1 MADDGGDKTEKPTPK
16 RLLDARKKGDVPK
29 SRDLSATVTL
39 LVWLLLFAVLAI
51 PAAQRVQAL
60 VELLFQA
67 LGRGWDAG
75 GFVLVARSL
84 GAAAIECLLWI
95 TAALLVPVTAVGLLT
110 DFLQVGA
117 VWAVEKVSPK
127 MSHLNPAEGIK
138 RMFSMDSLVEL
149 IKNVLKASLLLG
161 LGWLLVRQSLPD
173 WMALVR
179 QDGDGARTIA
189 ALLWD
194 ATWRLAAWA
203 VAAFVIVAMLDAFW
217 QRHSFTKKLRMSLR
231 DIKQEFKDNEGD
243 PMLKQ
248 QRKQAHAEWSQ
259 QGASQAA
266 RLASALVVNPT
277 HIAVA
282 IDYDR
287 ERCPVPL
294 ISAKGEGDV
303 AAAMRAAAE
312 DAGVPI
318 VRNVPLARDLLARA
332 EVGEAIPPDLFDIIA
347 EVILWAAE
355 VRKEM
360 SESSAGMSATAARGQ
375 KAATSEKAD
384 EQGDPARRAA
394 RARRRSAPGEDLTR
408 RDGSAPDADNPS
420 RDEP

>member
-1 MADDGGDKTEKPTPK
+1 MADDSGDKTEKPTPK

-39 LVWLLLFAVLAI
+39 LVWLLLFAVLAV

-60 VELLFQA
+60 VDLLFQA
-67 LGRGWDAG
+67 LDRGWDAG
-75 GFVLVARSL
+75 GFALVARSL
-84 GAAAIECLLWI
+84 GAAAVECLAWI
-95 TAALLVPVTAVGLLT
+95 TAVLMVPVAATGLLT

-117 VWAVEKVSPK
+117 VWAMEKVTPK

-149 IKNVLKASLLLG
+149 LKNLLKATLLLG
-161 LGWLLVRQSLPD
+161 LGWLLARQALPD

-179 QDGDGARTIA
+179 QSGDGARTTA

-194 ATWRLAAWA
+194 ASWRLIAWA
-203 VAAFVIVAMLDAFW
+203 IAAFIVVSMLDAFW
-217 QRHSFTKKLRMSLR
+217 QRHSFTKKMRMSLR

-248 QRKQAHAEWSQ
+248 HRRQAHAEWSQ
-259 QGASQAA
+259 QNAAQATG
-266 RLASALVVNPT
+266 LAAALVVNPT
-277 HIAVA
+277 HVAVA

-287 ERCPVPL
+287 ERCPVPT
-294 ISAKGEGDV
+294 IAAKGEGEV

-312 DAGVPI
+312 RAGVPI

-332 EVGEAIPPDLFDIIA
+332 EVGEVIPADLFDVIA

-355 VRKEM
+355 VRQEM
-360 SESSAGMSATAARGQ
+360 AEAAN
-375 KAATSEKAD
+375 AD
-384 EQGDPARRAA
+384 EHGDPKRSGNGGA
-394 RARRRSAPGEDLTR
+394 RARRRAAAPGEDLTR
-408 RDGSAPDADNPS
+408 RPHGGVIGGGVADDPS
-420 RDEP
+420 RDGP